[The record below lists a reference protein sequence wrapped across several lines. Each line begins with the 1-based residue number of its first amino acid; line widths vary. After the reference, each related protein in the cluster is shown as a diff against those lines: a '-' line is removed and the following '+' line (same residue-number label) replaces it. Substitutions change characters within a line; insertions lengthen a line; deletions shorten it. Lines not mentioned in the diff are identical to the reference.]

1 MDIQSFCYLP
11 HEGFEGRNQE
21 YGAYV
26 LRSKYSEIVTR
37 VLIFVIIGSV
47 FVFGYPTIKRLLEP
61 EEEVVLQKQVEE
73 EVTQEIPLELEQPQE
88 PEEQKKAEV
97 VIEVPP
103 PPEIDQTKF
112 TVIEIKEEVKEQK
125 PLVENVEVEQK
136 ETAVASETKQG
147 EAASNVV
154 EEVKVVEEPGK
165 DLKEAGTGEEDA
177 NKVYNEFEVVKNA
190 DYPGGINAF
199 RKALQEKIKYPSQ
212 ATRKGTEGTVT
223 ISFVID
229 KDGRITDAKI
239 VKDIGDGCGDAALEA
254 LKQMTTPWS
263 PATDAK
269 GKTVKVRRTLPVKFT
284 LPK

>member
-1 MDIQSFCYLP
+1 EDKP
-11 HEGFEGRNQE
+11 
-21 YGAYV
+21 
-26 LRSKYSEIVTR
+26 
-37 VLIFVIIGSV
+37 
-47 FVFGYPTIKRLLEP
+47 
-61 EEEVVLQKQVEE
+61 
-73 EVTQEIPLELEQPQE
+73 E

-103 PPEIDQTKF
+103 PPAVDQTKF
-112 TVIEIKEEVKEQK
+112 TVIEIKEDKVEQK
-125 PLVENVEVEQK
+125 PLVENVEIEQK
-136 ETAVASETKQG
+136 ETAVAAETKQG

-229 KDGRITDAKI
+229 KDGKITDAKVI
-239 VKDIGDGCGDAALEA
+239 KDIGDGCGDAALEA

-269 GKTVKVRRTLPVKFT
+269 GKAVKVRKTLPVKFT

>member
-1 MDIQSFCYLP
+1 MEFQSYCYLP

-26 LRSKYSEIVTR
+26 LRSKYAGVVTR
-37 VLIFVIIGSV
+37 VLLGVILGSV
-47 FVFGYPTIKRLLEP
+47 FVFGYPTIKRLFEP
-61 EEEVVLQKQVEE
+61 KAVEVVQQQEIIEE
-73 EVTQEIPLELEQPQE
+73 TQEVEVELNQPEE

-97 VIEVPP
+97 LIDVPP
-103 PPEIDQTKF
+103 PPAVDQTKF
-112 TVIEIKEEVKEQK
+112 TVIEIKEDKIEQK

-147 EAASNVV
+147 EAASNVI
-154 EEVKVVEEPGK
+154 EEVKVVEEPTTE
-165 DLKEAGTGEEDA
+165 LKEAGTGEEDA

-239 VKDIGDGCGDAALEA
+239 VKDIGDGCGEAALEA
-254 LKQMTTPWS
+254 LKQMTTLWS

-269 GKTVKVRRTLPVKFT
+269 GNPVKVRKTLPVKFT